1 MARKIRRF
9 PNITPQEAHAA
20 LRWLTATHKVTAKQ
34 ITDALKA
41 REQLAAEIMRK
52 LEALGGEGLRFLRG
66 PDSLLRRAPA
76 KPKRRRASAK
86 AQAAWRA
93 QGRYM
98 AAVRRLSKANR
109 AKVKAIRERSGIRA
123 AVAAA
128 KKLGKV

>member
-1 MARKIRRF
+1 
-9 PNITPQEAHAA
+9 

-76 KPKRRRASAK
+76 RPKHRRASAK

-93 QGRYM
+93 QGRYLG
-98 AAVRRLSKANR
+98 VLRRLSKADR
-109 AKVKAIRERSGIRA
+109 AKVKAIREKKGLAPAI
-123 AVAAA
+123 AAA
-128 KKLGKV
+128 KKLASK